1 MDMSNL
7 ASGILADLGENVI
20 YTSGGGDPV
29 TVDAVVTR
37 FGLGPCPTGWPA
49 DLFPNTAKHA
59 SLRIS
64 PADVVDEPTGDDII
78 TMDGLSYEVRAVQR
92 EPKTG
97 QALWWVLLCA
107 ADQRGRY
114 R

>member
-7 ASGILADLGENVI
+7 ASGILADLGEIVQ
-20 YTSGGGDPV
+20 YALGGENPV
-29 TVDAVVTR
+29 DVEAIVTR

-64 PADVVDEPTGDDII
+64 PADVVDEPTGDDTI
-78 TMDGLSYEVRAVQR
+78 TLDGLDFEVRAVQR

-97 QALWWVLLCA
+97 QPLWWVLLCA